1 MLAAADPEGDEAE
14 ELPHRLLAG
23 EVGFDGRNVSAL
35 ATNGRLVIIGFQ
47 GGTKGELDISAL
59 LRKRGSVT
67 ATSLR
72 ARPLAEKAKICC
84 EVVENVWP
92 LVAAGRVRPIVE
104 TTMPLEDVA
113 RAHQLMEDGG
123 RAGKI
128 VLTL

>member
-1 MLAAADPEGDEAE
+1 MGAKYLA
-14 ELPHRLLAG
+14 
-23 EVGFDGRNVSAL
+23 RNVSAL
-35 ATNGRLVIIGFQ
+35 ATGGRLVIIGMQ
-47 GGTKGELDISAL
+47 GGSKAELDINAL
-59 LRKRGSVT
+59 LRKRASVT

-72 ARPLAEKAKICC
+72 SRPLVEKAKICC

-104 TTMPLEDVA
+104 TTMPLDDVA
-113 RAHQLMEDGG
+113 RAHQLMDDGG